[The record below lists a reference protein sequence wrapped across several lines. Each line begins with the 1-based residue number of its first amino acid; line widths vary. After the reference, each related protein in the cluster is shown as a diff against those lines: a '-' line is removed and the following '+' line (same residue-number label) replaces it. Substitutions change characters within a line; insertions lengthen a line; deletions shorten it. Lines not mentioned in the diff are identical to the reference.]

1 MLTKIYMNQSQSQ
14 LIQSFLKTSGNSGIG
29 RSIFFTEILLDHH
42 VSMVGVTQDKNIV
55 IKLIKA
61 RTWHEHVKIFWKRS
75 RTHTEFTGAKLL
87 RSIGIDAPDVY
98 EMGISFP
105 IPRNALFIGYYLME
119 NLAHTGYIPLSDLQF
134 QLDKSQ
140 ITRLTHNIREAME
153 RLYLHKVLYS
163 DLHLDNIFCHPDSL
177 KLKFIDTGAKK
188 YIRHNVYRRKQ
199 KKAIWNLVRSI
210 RTSEF
215 SGTKLDEYCEEL
227 HSMAGQGFKNA

>member
-1 MLTKIYMNQSQSQ
+1 MLTKIYINQSQSQ

-105 IPRNALFIGYYLME
+105 IPRHAKFIGYYLME

-134 QLDKSQ
+134 Q
-140 ITRLTHNIREAME
+140 
-153 RLYLHKVLYS
+153 
-163 DLHLDNIFCHPDSL
+163 
-177 KLKFIDTGAKK
+177 LKFIDTGAKK

>member
-1 MLTKIYMNQSQSQ
+1 MNQSQSQ

-105 IPRNALFIGYYLME
+105 IPRHAKFIGYYLME

-134 QLDKSQ
+134 Q
-140 ITRLTHNIREAME
+140 
-153 RLYLHKVLYS
+153 
-163 DLHLDNIFCHPDSL
+163 
-177 KLKFIDTGAKK
+177 LKFIDTGAKK